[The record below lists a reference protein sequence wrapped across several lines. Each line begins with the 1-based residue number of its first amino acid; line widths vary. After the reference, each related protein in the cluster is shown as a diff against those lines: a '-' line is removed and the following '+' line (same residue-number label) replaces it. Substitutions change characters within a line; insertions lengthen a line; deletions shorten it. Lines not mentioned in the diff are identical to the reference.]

1 MTRRHSQRGSTMIEV
16 AIAFLLFFTVLCA
29 IMEFGRLVFAYNVL
43 AGATREGAR
52 YAIVHGGSSGATAT
66 SDDIATVVRKWAIGL
81 DSNSVTVTTTWTPS
95 NAPGGKVKVAASY
108 TVSPLTGMIF
118 GGGIALGSNSQ
129 MVISQ

>member
-95 NAPGGKVKVAASY
+95 NAPGAKVKVAASY